1 VTLRKEKRVMAQRK
15 LTDGKVREVVLGS
28 GCIPSSRPD
37 ETSGTSG
44 GETAASPVGGLTP
57 WLTPK
62 EAAGRARC
70 GVKMIYREVKGG
82 RLRAARI
89 AGRRELRMKPEWVDA
104 WLESTATPVEVAA

>member
-1 VTLRKEKRVMAQRK
+1 MAQRK

-28 GCIPSSRPD
+28 GCIPSSRPAS
-37 ETSGTSG
+37 ETQGAG
-44 GETAASPVGGLTP
+44 RGETAASTTGGLTP

-70 GVKMIYREVKGG
+70 GVKMIYREVNAG

-89 AGRRELRMKPEWVDA
+89 AGRRELRVKPEWVDA

>member
-1 VTLRKEKRVMAQRK
+1 MSQRK
-15 LTDGKVREVVLGS
+15 LTEGNVREVVFGS
-28 GCIPSSRPD
+28 GQIPPSRLGR
-37 ETSGTSG
+37 EMQGAG
-44 GETAASPVGGLTP
+44 RGETAASPTGGLTP

-104 WLESTATPVEVAA
+104 WLERTATLVEVAA

>member
-1 VTLRKEKRVMAQRK
+1 MSQRK
-15 LTDGKVREVVLGS
+15 LTEGNVREVVFGS
-28 GCIPSSRPD
+28 GQTPPSRPG
-37 ETSGTSG
+37 ETNGSSG
-44 GETAASPVGGLTP
+44 GETAASPMGGLTP

-104 WLESTATPVEVAA
+104 WLEHTAKPVEVAA

>member
-1 VTLRKEKRVMAQRK
+1 MSRRK
-15 LTDGKVREVVLGS
+15 LTEENVREVVLGT
-28 GCIPSSRPD
+28 GCIPSSRAVS
-37 ETSGTSG
+37 ETNGSSG
-44 GETAASPVGGLTP
+44 GETAASPMGGLTP

-104 WLESTATPVEVAA
+104 WLERTATPVEVAA

>member
-1 VTLRKEKRVMAQRK
+1 MSLRTLTV
-15 LTDGKVREVVLGS
+15 GNVREVVLGS
-28 GCIPSSRPD
+28 GRITPSRPG
-37 ETSGTSG
+37 ETHGTSR
-44 GETAASPVGGLTP
+44 GETAVSATGAQTP

-104 WLESTATPVEVAA
+104 WLEHTATPVEVAA

>member
-1 VTLRKEKRVMAQRK
+1 MSQRK
-15 LTDGKVREVVLGS
+15 LTEGNVRKVVLGS
-28 GCIPSSRPD
+28 GPIPPSRPG
-37 ETSGTSG
+37 ETNGTSR
-44 GETAASPVGGLTP
+44 GETPVSATGVQTT

-104 WLESTATPVEVAA
+104 WLERTATPVEVAA

>member
-1 VTLRKEKRVMAQRK
+1 MSQRK
-15 LTDGKVREVVLGS
+15 LTEGNVREVVFGS
-28 GCIPSSRPD
+28 GQIPPSRPG
-37 ETSGTSG
+37 ETDGSG
-44 GETAASPVGGLTP
+44 GVETAGSPMGGLTP

-104 WLESTATPVEVAA
+104 WLERTATPVEVAA